1 MEDFSHLFFVVERFV
16 AQDITSLYTTRIY
29 RRISAETLS
38 SFATARQVASST
50 DRHATIQ
57 SLIAQDEK
65 DPSWATNALSSKRIQ
80 DFGASELLFRV
91 CALFS
96 HPESLANFPRKNVER
111 EATQPFLNASNV
123 RQQTR
128 QILALYA
135 VVLENLYDID
145 LSVLDEPQTEPS
157 NKIAVGFSANA
168 TLQTLY
174 SSIASGDFVI
184 DDDGYAL
191 VPSSGEPSIFV
202 DVLTSEY
209 PLLSPSRED
218 AVNWLQLPPVVP
230 FAVFL
235 CATTLALEEPASLRY
250 MLKNRRLL
258 DNKRQTLRT
267 SIDIDKNFV
276 NMLLPF
282 ELAFCVCR
290 KKFPPIPE
298 PETRK
303 RRFDFLVSYSGV
315 YSGQDG
321 KNSVDFAA
329 LLQECY
335 PETIL
340 PHVYFGFSLFV
351 SRDMISAEKDFSL
364 PAALTPSFLEQSL
377 LPDVEDAGRDLGSL
391 LSLVRGALAQSNP
404 LFAGE
409 IDVSSLAARVGM
421 RIPVYKA
428 TTDIDYLLDNL
439 RHYESVGNGTAPTDF
454 ELLDVA
460 LVWYTS
466 RPTLESKIQ
475 EVRDESVFNI
485 FLLPKSRSQECSN
498 EEDPVS
504 FDDLE
509 HVVAFGN
516 LSSNTC
522 VNVDT
527 VLELL
532 QQENLET
539 HRGVLN
545 PATQQPL
552 KRQDALELLDILEEY
567 QATLGIATTL
577 SSVFDN
583 VVDFYDRVYSVQEQ
597 FAALPQHSKQKL
609 KEILQHLFLAG
620 MYMRGWK
627 GPGYDYPL
635 ELRQTFSAVGTNEE
649 YEYSRLLVSARQ
661 ATRNPAL
668 RDILEAMSVYSV
680 DHSAEDNIVQKN
692 RSLLSTLFPDSEA
705 CRRMLSNEYVVTSH
719 VYRKRLFGEDIP
731 GFDISRFGLTVLSI
745 DEIQQA
751 QREGQET
758 EETQAYSHAL

>member
-1 MEDFSHLFFVVERFV
+1 MDDFSYLFFVVERFV

-50 DRHATIQ
+50 DRHSTIQ

-65 DPSWATNALSSKRIQ
+65 EPSWATNALSSKRIQ
-80 DFGASELLFRV
+80 DFRASELLFRV

-111 EATQPFLNASNV
+111 EATE
-123 RQQTR
+123 QTR

-145 LSVLDEPQTEPS
+145 LSVVDEPQTEPS

-168 TLQTLY
+168 TLETLY
-174 SSIASGDFVI
+174 SSIVSGDFVI

-209 PLLSPSRED
+209 PLLSPSRRD

-315 YSGQDG
+315 YSGQDA
-321 KNSVDFAA
+321 KNSADFAA

-335 PETIL
+335 PATIL

-351 SRDMISAEKDFSL
+351 SREMISVEKDFSL
-364 PAALTPSFLEQSL
+364 PAALAPSFLEQSL
-377 LPDVEDAGRDLGSL
+377 LP
-391 LSLVRGALAQSNP
+391 SLVRGALAQSNP

-409 IDVSSLAARVGM
+409 VDVASLAARVGM

-439 RHYESVGNGTAPTDF
+439 RHYEGVGNGTTATDF
-454 ELLDVA
+454 DLLDVA

-466 RPTLESKIQ
+466 RPTLEKKIQ
-475 EVRDESVFNI
+475 EVREEDMFNI

-532 QQENLET
+532 QHENLET

-545 PATQQPL
+545 PATQEPL

-567 QATLGIATTL
+567 QATLAIAMTL
-577 SSVFDN
+577 SSIFDN
-583 VVDFYDRVYSVQEQ
+583 VVDFYNRVYSVQEQ

-609 KEILQHLFLAG
+609 KEILHKLFLAG

-635 ELRQTFSAVGTNEE
+635 ELRQTFSTVGTNEE
-649 YEYSRLLVSARQ
+649 YEYSRLLVGARH
-661 ATRNPAL
+661 ATRNPVL

-680 DHSAEDNIVQKN
+680 DHNAEDNIVQKN
-692 RSLLSTLFPDSEA
+692 RSLLSTLFPDPEA

-758 EETQAYSHAL
+758 EETQAYSRTL